1 MATAKRTTGNDHE
14 DFYRRVYA
22 VVARIPSGCVTTY
35 GAIAAYLGLKSSA
48 RMVGYALNGVAGD
61 MEIPCHR
68 VVNRNGELSGKH
80 HFATPTL
87 MRDLLESEGIGFEGE
102 AVVMRA
108 HFWDPAAEPAPKTK
122 TQKHAAT
129 KKPVSTR
136 GGRKRG

>member
-1 MATAKRTTGNDHE
+1 MATAKRKTSDDHE

-22 VVARIPSGCVTTY
+22 VVARIPSGSVTTY
-35 GAIAAYLGLKSSA
+35 GAIAACLGLKSSA

-102 AVVMRA
+102 TVVMRE
-108 HFWDPAAEPAPKTK
+108 HFWDPAAEPVAKTRK
-122 TQKHAAT
+122 NAAKKKPAT
-129 KKPVSTR
+129 KSS
-136 GGRKRG
+136 GRKGR